1 MCKVCANTIRKNK
14 YGIAISARILAS
26 MKVLYPYCHKV
37 HSALSYVMR
46 VISTRGCQGVQGIL
60 PGTPLET
67 ILLSVC
73 LKAY

>member
-37 HSALSYVMR
+37 HSALSYVNE
-46 VISTRGCQGVQGIL
+46 G
-60 PGTPLET
+60 
-67 ILLSVC
+67 
-73 LKAY
+73 KH